1 MVWTSSS
8 FIAAWSTAPFS
19 GLAAFTGFFLVG
31 FCGFG
36 WIATAAAEDRIL
48 VRGSVGA
55 SERASE
61 RSIEDDD
68 CGWLDDVEQEQDNL
82 GSGGDLD

>member
-1 MVWTSSS
+1 M
-8 FIAAWSTAPFS
+8 
-19 GLAAFTGFFLVG
+19 
-31 FCGFG
+31 CGFG

-48 VRGSVGA
+48 GRGSVGA

-61 RSIEDDD
+61 RSIEDD